1 MTKTD
6 IIAEIKTLKDLIYI
20 DKVNSIEK
28 MIKESE
34 IDIFDDEDVLEVL
47 LDEEESTIRLFHSI
61 NRRIIN

>member
-47 LDEEESTIRLFHSI
+47 LDGEESTLRLFHSI
-61 NRRIIN
+61 NKRIIN